1 MNRRSFAA
9 TALAASFLPGTAMM
23 KQSNATP
30 EGQPPHVTDTVDTRT
45 RDLTTLLASISP
57 TALLET
63 LEAVEVTNE
72 ALIEANGGEAPTA
85 VPWADHGDTD
95 LYSSLGG
102 VGLTTGGTN
111 LSAPE
116 TEMLGAYI
124 VYETADIAYHE
135 FTRKIGDIYEN
146 PSNTM
151 TTAGT
156 TIWIVESSGFS
167 IGTWRIGNVMMM
179 AMFSDRQ
186 GVTVDGIIGHL
197 SDVAMSLEM

>member
-9 TALAASFLPGTAMM
+9 TAVIASFLPVTASM

-30 EGQPPHVTDTVDTRT
+30 EVRPPHEADAVDTRT
-45 RDLTTLLASISP
+45 RDLTEALASISP
-57 TALLET
+57 TSLLEA
-63 LEAVEVTNE
+63 LESAEVTN
-72 ALIEANGGEAPTA
+72 ATLVEANGGEAPTS
-85 VPWADHGDTD
+85 VPWADYGDTD

-102 VGLTTGGTN
+102 VGLTTGGSN
-111 LSAPE
+111 LSDPE

-124 VYETADIAYHE
+124 VYETAEIAYHE

-151 TTAGT
+151 SIAGT
-156 TIWIVESSGFS
+156 NVWIVESDEFQ

-179 AMFSDRQ
+179 AMISDQ
-186 GVTVDGIIGHL
+186 EGAIVEGIIGHL
-197 SDVAMSLEM
+197 NDVAMSVHG